1 MKCMRYAA
9 HTALDLNHNASH
21 ICLST
26 LDVFKGKWV
35 KIDIAQ
41 LKVIKWLGMYFR
53 NGKDVFYV

>member
-35 KIDIAQ
+35 KIDIAE
-41 LKVIKWLGMYFR
+41 LKVIK
-53 NGKDVFYV
+53 